1 MSEPSSINAPRLCS
15 HTEKCIF
22 LNFLNLDETFLR
34 GRDELARMQLAG
46 EKNSWNITSCWM
58 KCLARPIGSR
68 AWKRKKKERK
78 KQPFLF
84 NCCRRCHIIA
94 APLGHVLQMN
104 MEYTTGWPNPYG
116 ANPFPE
122 ITQLWLNLKSTCI
135 YTPKGSLE
143 SSSHLLSNTDYAAQH
158 INTSD

>member
-1 MSEPSSINAPRLCS
+1 MYFLELFEFRWD
-15 HTEKCIF
+15 IF
-22 LNFLNLDETFLR
+22 ERQRWARTYAIR
-34 GRDELARMQLAG
+34 GRKKQL
-46 EKNSWNITSCWM
+46 EHHFLLNEVLSWTDRVES
-58 KCLARPIGSR
+58 L
-68 AWKRKKKERK
+68 KKKKRERK

-94 APLGHVLQMN
+94 APLGHVFQMN

-122 ITQLWLNLKSTCI
+122 IIQLWLNLKSTCT
-135 YTPKGSLE
+135 YTPKGSLL
-143 SSSHLLSNTDYAAQH
+143 SSSHFLSNTDYAAQH